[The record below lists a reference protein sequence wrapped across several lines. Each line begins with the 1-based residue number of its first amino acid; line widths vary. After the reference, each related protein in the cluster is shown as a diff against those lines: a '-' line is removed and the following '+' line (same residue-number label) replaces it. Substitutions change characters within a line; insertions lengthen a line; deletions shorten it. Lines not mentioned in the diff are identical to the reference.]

1 MGRERQELQKLY
13 SFKEKNENL
22 LANLENLKST
32 GSLPEEQYN
41 SIKSGYVKSINEAT
55 TAVDQIKTA
64 LSIQIQNE
72 EKNAESLDNDLKIV
86 IVRFK
91 TGEIKLDDAQQ
102 KQERIRKQL
111 QQKNELI
118 ADLKR
123 LLASSN
129 STDVGGYIDPPLG
142 QTIQA
147 KEFSRSISS
156 SDIGEGKS
164 SIRRTISSP
173 LQLIGPIGGVLL
185 FISLFLPWLSI
196 SVSLF
201 GYSSVG
207 SSVSLFAANSLM
219 GAIGLIAALGGIGSV
234 FITRKNARGFTQLG
248 MGIISLIPLVFGNLN
263 SASNYGNLAFVSQYI
278 HLEIGFYLYGIATVI
293 LILGGLFEIGRSEEE
308 VPRTYG
314 DTNSVKATFG
324 LDENVASAACY
335 SLGWVTGIIFFLV
348 DKDNKTVRFHAIQS
362 ILTFLSLTIVIWV
375 LSTLFIGVAMMEGFG
390 FWFGGFGIWWMI
402 VTFIEIATFLLWLF
416 LMYKAYMGEIFLVPI
431 VGSIAENQL
440 K

>member
-1 MGRERQELQKLY
+1 
-13 SFKEKNENL
+13 
-22 LANLENLKST
+22 
-32 GSLPEEQYN
+32 
-41 SIKSGYVKSINEAT
+41 
-55 TAVDQIKTA
+55 
-64 LSIQIQNE
+64 
-72 EKNAESLDNDLKIV
+72 
-86 IVRFK
+86 
-91 TGEIKLDDAQQ
+91 
-102 KQERIRKQL
+102 
-111 QQKNELI
+111 
-118 ADLKR
+118 
-123 LLASSN
+123 
-129 STDVGGYIDPPLG
+129 
-142 QTIQA
+142 
-147 KEFSRSISS
+147 
-156 SDIGEGKS
+156 
-164 SIRRTISSP
+164 
-173 LQLIGPIGGVLL
+173 
-185 FISLFLPWLSI
+185 
-196 SVSLF
+196 
-201 GYSSVG
+201 
-207 SSVSLFAANSLM
+207 M

-348 DKDNKTVRFHAIQS
+348 EKDNKTVRFHAIQS

-416 LMYKAYMGEIFLVPI
+416 LMYKAYKGEIFLVPI